1 MFRHFSVLVLLVVL
15 ASPSYAPAAA
25 NNDIKELQ
33 RDVALL
39 QDMVKQLQQAQ
50 DKKFA
55 DLLTIVQQAADSAN
69 RANASIATIQS
80 SLQQSLHTQEEK
92 VVTPVVGLSTRMD
105 NLTTELRSTEQN
117 ITDVASQLTK
127 ILATLDDMD
136 KAIKVI
142 NTPPAPPPP
151 LDAGSATQSGA
162 GQPTANSPGGG
173 QTPSASP
180 CSASMSSVDTYQN
193 ALKDYQAGTYDFALT
208 EFNDYLRCFEKSPY
222 ASNAQYYIC
231 LLYTSRCV

>member
-127 ILATLDDMD
+127 ILATLDD
-136 KAIKVI
+136 
-142 NTPPAPPPP
+142 
-151 LDAGSATQSGA
+151 
-162 GQPTANSPGGG
+162 
-173 QTPSASP
+173 
-180 CSASMSSVDTYQN
+180 
-193 ALKDYQAGTYDFALT
+193 
-208 EFNDYLRCFEKSPY
+208 
-222 ASNAQYYIC
+222 IC